1 MGDAEKQSISN
12 PADPEKKGRRRKKK
26 RAVIIEH
33 VVDEGFDP
41 RPVVLSA
48 ERLLTHPDIAKA
60 ARRVGKLPH
69 CLKERAKR
77 MGRRYISMYIND
89 DENTTNEI
97 TMIKEEMQAKEPVE
111 VKDSMEVKESMQM
124 QRRGQVYHVVVN
136 ELKKPAPNDQ
146 RDSSLNNAPIM
157 NNEELSE
164 FLILND

>member
-26 RAVIIEH
+26 KAVIIEH

-97 TMIKEEMQAKEPVE
+97 TVKIPRYQLAKLNLP
-111 VKDSMEVKESMQM
+111 MT
-124 QRRGQVYHVVVN
+124 
-136 ELKKPAPNDQ
+136 APNPLKGKK
-146 RDSSLNNAPIM
+146 RIKAHTFIKNTFSRFGTNKRSY
-157 NNEELSE
+157 
-164 FLILND
+164 